1 MMNEIRFASSSW
13 ARVLRRAVPAAGALA
28 IALALGRSLAAT
40 GASAPPG
47 GYTAAQATQGSS
59 VFGSKCSAC
68 HILNLGGGAG
78 PALAGPHFRELAAK
92 YKNAGNLY
100 AFISKK
106 MPLDSP
112 GSLGSAN
119 YLAVTAFLLSKNGY
133 GAGTSALTVQSASSV
148 ALHAH

>member
-1 MMNEIRFASSSW
+1 MMNEIRFASPVW
-13 ARVLRRAVPAAGALA
+13 APARILRGSLAA
-28 IALALGRSLAAT
+28 IPLALGMALAAT

-47 GYTAAQATQGSS
+47 GFTAAQATQGSA

-78 PALAGPHFRELAAK
+78 PALTGPHFRELAAK
-92 YKNAGNLY
+92 YQNAGKLY
-100 AFISKK
+100 GFISKK

-133 GAGTSALTVQSASSV
+133 AAGTNPLTVQSSGSV

>member
-1 MMNEIRFASSSW
+1 MNEIRFALPAP
-13 ARVLRRAVPAAGALA
+13 ARVLRRGATAAIPLALAMALTAAGA
-28 IALALGRSLAAT
+28 IT
-40 GASAPPG
+40 PPG
-47 GYTAAQATQGSS
+47 GYTTAQATQGSS

-68 HILNLGGGAG
+68 HILNLAGGAG
-78 PALAGPHFRELAAK
+78 PALTGPHFRELAAK
-92 YKNAGNLY
+92 YKNAGSLY

-133 GAGTSALTVQSASSV
+133 GAGTNPLTVQSANSV
-148 ALHAH
+148 PLHAH